1 MEEYVT
7 LAIDYGVR
15 VIGVII
21 IFFVATKFASWLHYR
36 MVATLTR
43 RRFDET
49 LAKFLASVFRYAIL
63 LLTGLSCLGIFGVET
78 TSFAA
83 LIGAAGLAIGL
94 AFQGT
99 LSNVASG
106 VMLVA
111 LRPFNAGDVVSADDV
126 TGTVVEIGLM
136 TCELRDPAGLRVIVP
151 NSAMFGAT
159 IRHLATDGV
168 RRVDI
173 PVGTDY
179 GADIDA
185 TRAALEGA
193 LQHIDHG
200 LLVDGRSHGPFLSGL
215 GASSVDWE
223 LRLFCKPSD
232 YWAVWEAGT
241 RAVKVALDEAEIG
254 IPYNTVDVNL
264 IQSGQV

>member
-7 LAIDYGVR
+7 LAISYGVR
-15 VIGVII
+15 VIGVIV
-21 IFFVATKFASWLHYR
+21 IFFVANKCASWLHSR

-43 RRFDET
+43 RKFDET

-63 LLTGLSCLGIFGVET
+63 ILTGLSCLGIFGVET

-83 LIGAAGLAIGL
+83 VIGAAGLAIGL

-111 LRPFNAGDVVSADDV
+111 LRPFNAGDVIRADDV
-126 TGTVVEIGLM
+126 TGRVEEIGLM

-159 IRHLATDGV
+159 IRHLCIDGA

-173 PVGTDY
+173 PVGADY
-179 GADIDA
+179 AADIDA
-185 TRAALEGA
+185 TRAALERA
-193 LQHIDHG
+193 LTHIDAK
-200 LLVDGRSHGPFLSGL
+200 LLTPGRSHGPFLSGL
-215 GASSVDWE
+215 GSSSVDWQ
-223 LRLFCKPSD
+223 LRLFCAPGD

-241 RAVKVALDEAEIG
+241 RAVKLALDEAGIG

-264 IQSGQV
+264 VQAQES